1 MLRSEKGM
9 GLVELMVSI
18 AILGIVVG
26 TATTYFADSNKASK
40 MESLK
45 ELQLKIARD
54 VEFAL
59 SNPDAIKNTKNFG
72 ANNSLKNCLEVGS
85 TCVVTEPPGD
95 PFTLFDSQAT
105 ADPLAGPTM
114 GYDLDGKRC
123 AIGAKGCIFNP
134 EVVFWATCELN
145 ASDIPKA
152 TCTKPGY
159 LNFRY
164 QVNVI
169 HPDYVD
175 KMIAYPEK
183 NNIARKDMLNIVR
196 VRIADIL
203 VRSGDLCESDEMLL
217 GIDAQGVAICEC
229 LVKKT
234 ILGGKKLVPVFDGAG
249 KKVCGPQVC
258 PKDTLMTGYEEVLK
272 KIGPKTVKSVIPR
285 CRSEAECSVAS
296 PPADCPCKIVN
307 LGKTPDCGPGFWMV
321 SIQHGVCEATTD
333 KNGKGAPETVKCAS
347 KTARCCSFEQQ

>member
-9 GLVELMVSI
+9 GLVELMVSV

-40 MESLK
+40 MEYLK
-45 ELQLKIARD
+45 ELQQKIARD
-54 VEFAL
+54 VEFGL
-59 SNPDAIKNTKNFG
+59 SNPDAMKNTMNFG
-72 ANNSLKNCLEVGS
+72 ANSSLKNCLEVGS
-85 TCVVTEPPGD
+85 TCVVTEPPGKS
-95 PFTLFDSQAT
+95 FTLFDSQAT
-105 ADPLAGPTM
+105 KEPLAGPTM
-114 GYDLDGKRC
+114 GYDLDGKSC

-145 ASDIPKA
+145 SSGVPKK

-175 KMIAYPEK
+175 KMTAYPEK
-183 NNIARKDMLNIVR
+183 NNIARNDLRNIVR

-203 VRSGDLCESDEMLL
+203 IREGDTCKKDEMSL
-217 GIDAQGVAICEC
+217 GIDAQGKAICEC
-229 LVKKT
+229 LVQKT
-234 ILGGKKLVPVFDGAG
+234 IQVAGKLQPVFDGAG
-249 KKVCGPQVC
+249 KKVCGPQIC
-258 PKDTLMTGYEEVLK
+258 PKDTLMTGYNEV
-272 KIGPKTVKSVIPR
+272 KTGSKTSIIPR
-285 CRSEAECSVAS
+285 CRGEAECSVAS

-307 LGKTPDCGPGFWMV
+307 LGTTPDCGPGFWIV
-321 SIQHGVCEATTD
+321 SIEHGVCEATTD